1 MRKNGILKNKN
12 YNVFNDYIIF
22 LKRISLIYLYIK
34 MTYTKLEGKKL
45 NINNL
50 IKFK

>member
-1 MRKNGILKNKN
+1 MTLMLYYILEK
-12 YNVFNDYIIF
+12 YIIN
-22 LKRISLIYLYIK
+22 ILYIK
-34 MTYTKLEGKKL
+34 ISYTKLEGKKL